1 MGFNQCPLNIYRH
14 LHAHLCHV
22 YSRCDFGNY
31 LRKFMWMD
39 NGHTDGWILGP
50 QVRETQKN
58 EKKRKKSVTVYRML
72 LELMFALPM
81 YTSESI
87 LSTYWVLVEESKR
100 HVSLLA
106 SGNKKEHMEMILKKL
121 FL

>member
-1 MGFNQCPLNIYRH
+1 
-14 LHAHLCHV
+14 
-22 YSRCDFGNY
+22 
-31 LRKFMWMD
+31 
-39 NGHTDGWILGP
+39 
-50 QVRETQKN
+50 
-58 EKKRKKSVTVYRML
+58 ML

-81 YTSESI
+81 YASESI